1 MTDKSKTYSLFIH
14 NGCLSLEAIKRYQKA
29 TLTPKELTEVEKH
42 LSSCDL
48 CKDAVEGMSLISD
61 ENKLNAILA
70 EINDYV
76 RKQLDVDKRTPKII
90 SISNRFFYS
99 GAAASIVILLGLL
112 LYFQYYTNDKYS
124 GELIVVTQQIHEI
137 PIPVEQKELI
147 DHEALEVAEDLA
159 KEPEKTNKAKARG
172 KDASPG
178 QSKGTY
184 YKAPLDAMK
193 KKDSGALAAY
203 QDQDELSTTQV
214 RKAIDI
220 TSTLPAEY
228 YLESITVT
236 DNADSHNESLFAL
249 NGSKTSHQSGKSGKG
264 ARMEKAS
271 SNHFFQTVDKM
282 AEFPGGKEA
291 MSQFLYSNLSYPQE
305 AKKSGLQGIVL
316 VSFIVEKNGN
326 LSNITVLHGI
336 GGGCEEEAIRV
347 IRLMPQWTPAITE
360 GKEERVLF
368 KLPIRF
374 KLY

>member
-1 MTDKSKTYSLFIH
+1 MTDKNKTYSLFTP
-14 NGCLSLEAIKRYQKA
+14 NGCLSLEAITRYQKT

-48 CKDAVEGMSLISD
+48 CKDAIEGMSLISD
-61 ENKLNAILA
+61 ENKLNVILS
-70 EINDYV
+70 EINNNV
-76 RKQLDVDKRTPKII
+76 RKQLDADKKTPKII
-90 SISNRFFYS
+90 AISKRFFYS
-99 GAAASIVILLGLL
+99 GAAASIFILLGLL
-112 LYFQYYTNDKYS
+112 FYFQYYTNDKYR

-137 PIPVEQKELI
+137 PIPAEQKELI
-147 DHEALEVAEDLA
+147 DHEAIEIAEDLA
-159 KEPEKTNKAKARG
+159 KEPEKTNKDKTRG
-172 KDASPG
+172 KDAGPG
-178 QSKGTY
+178 QSKRTH

-193 KKDSGALAAY
+193 IKDSGALAAY
-203 QDQDELSTTQV
+203 QDLDELSTPQV

-236 DNADSHNESLFAL
+236 ENDDLHNESLFAL
-249 NGSKTSHQSGKSGKG
+249 SGSKTSHQPGKSGKG
-264 ARMEKAS
+264 TRMEKAS
-271 SNHFFQTVDKM
+271 SNHFFQVVDKM

-291 MSQFLYSNLSYPQE
+291 MSQFLYSNLTYPKE
-305 AKKSGLQGIVL
+305 AKKSGLEGIVL
-316 VSFIVEKNGN
+316 VSFIIEKNGN

-347 IRLMPQWTPAITE
+347 ISLMPKWSPAITE